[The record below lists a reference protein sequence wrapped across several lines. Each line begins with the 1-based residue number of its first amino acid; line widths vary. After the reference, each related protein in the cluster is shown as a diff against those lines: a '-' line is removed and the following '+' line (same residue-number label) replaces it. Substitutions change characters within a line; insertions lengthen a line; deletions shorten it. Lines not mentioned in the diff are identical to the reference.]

1 MRLAVAA
8 AIVLLASTASAAGE
22 TPKLDLT
29 AFFSGRSHADNVM
42 KIVFHGPTKLI
53 VDSIGGKGD
62 RGDFVLIDTV
72 HEGDKPVRTRKWVM
86 QPAGPNH
93 FTGSLTDAVGPVD
106 VLVSGDSATIRY
118 TMKGGLNV
126 VQHMQL
132 QVDGRT
138 LSNHVDARKFGLKFA
153 RVDGTIHKLD

>member
-1 MRLAVAA
+1 VRLAVAA
-8 AIVLLASTASAAGE
+8 AMVLLASTASAAGE
-22 TPKLDLT
+22 TAKLDLT
-29 AFFSGRSHADNVM
+29 TFFNGRSHADNVL

-62 RGDFVLIDTV
+62 RGDFVLVDTV

-93 FTGSLTDAVGPVD
+93 FSGSLSDAVGPVD
-106 VLVSGDSATIRY
+106 IVVSGDSATIRY

-126 VQHMQL
+126 VQQMQL
-132 QVDGRT
+132 QADGRT

-153 RVDGTIHKLD
+153 RVDGTVRKLD